1 MTRRYT
7 GGFLSATEQ
16 ATDANTA
23 NGIYTISDAAAATA
37 AGNFPTG
44 RWTPQRSLRFRRSA
58 SAYLNRTPASA
69 SNRKTWTW
77 STWVKR
83 GLVDQNAT
91 LFAARTSSGATY
103 LTFVLSSLGDFRMES
118 NSETAYPLY
127 KTEALF
133 RDPAAWYHI
142 VVALDTTQ
150 VVSTNRLKVY
160 VNGIQQITASYNI
173 PAQNTDL
180 AVNSTETHLIG
191 QQASGNYADVYLTE
205 VNLIDGQALTPSSFG
220 QTDPETG
227 TWVPKQYTGA
237 YGTNGF
243 YLPFNNNTTTA
254 TLGRNLAN
262 NYNLTPYSEAVNNWG
277 TLTNITVTANSIANP
292 LTGSSTADTVATNSV
307 ASGTYAMSTSSVNN
321 EIRGV
326 VTISGYFKSAAS
338 STVSLSDGYGT
349 GARVYFDLTT
359 GTGSNPAI
367 DNGTILKY
375 GAENVGNGWY
385 RCWITFSGHTSG
397 AYPIGLRIE
406 PGRQYGLGGTV
417 GQSVYAYGLMS
428 NFGDVLSPYVAT
440 STGSSTDTS
449 WTTNNI
455 SLTAGSTYDSM
466 VDVPG
471 IASVASQPDI
481 GGVQRGNYCTWNPIS
496 FASSVTYSDA
506 NLTAFSS
513 TNGIKNTY
521 GTIAVDAGKWYFEET
536 ITAQSDAYRAWLG
549 FAQPL
554 NVPDGFYLS
563 DVPGFSA
570 TWNVGNN
577 TVTYG
582 TQRKVAA
589 SATGGWETSTAVSDT
604 KSVSDVYMFAYD
616 GTSGKIWFGKNGTWF
631 NSGSPSTDTN
641 PAGTLSTQLS
651 YTPAVNLNVTGG
663 GNSVT
668 LNCGQR
674 PFAYTP
680 PTGFKSICTTNL
692 PNPIIKRSEQHF
704 DIKTY
709 AGSSY
714 PMEIGSTV
722 KQSSAYPINRS
733 IRLRT
738 SGGSSQT
745 NGHIRRFVPTAGN
758 QQKYTF
764 STWYKGTQAVT
775 ATVFTSGSSLY
786 SSDISVTT
794 LRLRDTYSEFYTYTV
809 STDTFA
815 HNIQVPWVP
824 IPGKWY
830 NIVVAVDTTLVSAS
844 SRIKIYVNGVLL
856 SHQSGTT
863 YPTQN
868 YNTMVNKASSHFR
881 IGHATSGSDEIQYND
896 AQYSETQL
904 IDGQQL
910 DVTTFGQFD
919 ANNNWVPKTAYT
931 GSYGQNGFYLPYN
944 QPNTTT
950 ASYAAKFNGSNYI
963 SLPANSGYAFGTGD
977 FTVEGWFYVTALGG
991 GYSSFIT
998 TRGVSG
1004 TGFDIQQ
1011 VSGQLML
1018 GDPTGAIISATN
1030 VIPLNTWVHIA
1041 GTRASGTFYM
1051 FINGQLAA
1059 SGASS
1064 KNFTDTAFYIGS
1076 GSGGNNNQWSGF
1088 ASNVRVVK
1096 GQALYTAAFTPTDS
1110 PLTTTSQGATAGNV
1124 TLLTLQSATLVDNSS
1139 NNFTVTNSNSALP
1152 QVAYPFQYPNT
1163 LPANSTYAIQLK
1175 GVSTSQSITAAY
1187 SADWDLGNSD
1197 FTIEFFGRSADTAKQ
1212 YPSPIGRWKGS
1223 GEACWDVRMA
1233 SVDANYNFAFI
1244 YFSSGSTTVV
1254 NSGVKVTDGMW
1265 HHLAITRTGGNL
1277 RFFVDGKLVST
1288 NSIGSATI
1296 FNNATVPLYIGDTPY
1311 GSAEGWYQ
1319 GFLSNIHLVKGTALY
1334 TSSFTPP
1341 TSAITAVANTKLL
1354 TAKSATI
1361 VDVGPNAV
1369 TLTNNGSVA
1378 SPVVAYPFQDG
1389 GPFYSA
1395 GFDGYNGYLTFPN
1408 SSAFAFGTGD
1418 YTIEGWI
1425 NAPAGTNDKFILG
1438 GRNAIGGSSNFLITT
1453 GGYSGSTTIGA
1464 LRFYVSGA
1472 EISSG
1477 STLIADGSW
1486 HHFAVTR
1493 TGTTARLFVDGIL
1506 CGSGTDSGNYTTTT
1520 GTWYIA
1526 RNDVGSGNFLPGY
1539 ISNLRI
1545 IKGTNLYTA
1554 NFVPPTSPLTAV
1566 SGTSILTCN
1575 THAPF
1580 MDQSALSTRAVMT
1593 VNGAVWGT
1601 TYNPF
1606 TPKQIGYDS
1615 MSNNH
1620 VGTSSIYP
1628 IDTQYDCL
1636 PDTPSDNVDGSGNII
1651 GNYNCLNSYDVNGA
1665 VIYNGGLQLQ
1675 SVGTAAWRS
1684 SRATMTM
1691 TTGKW
1696 YAEFTPISNTTS
1708 ANCDVQVGILQENA
1722 TLGGE
1727 FTSMQGIAY
1736 SSGDGTTYINGSSV
1750 GAIVASYTYGDI
1762 IGVAYNADT
1771 GEVSCYK
1778 NNTLQNTSYV
1788 SSLRNVGAVFGV
1800 SAYSRG
1806 GGTITVNTNFGQLPF
1821 AYAPPAGFKALNT
1834 KNAKDV
1840 GASNLPDSFGTV
1852 VNTPDLVW
1860 IKNRNTTLSHNVYDT
1875 VRGPTKRLQPNLTN
1889 AQSIVSGVTA
1899 FIPNGIEVGNATDDV
1914 NYTLNN
1920 TYAAWM
1926 WNRGVTP
1933 GFDIVQYAG
1942 RGAGTVIN
1950 HNLGTQPAFVL
1961 IKRTDAI
1968 SNWIGYHKGSGVDKY
1983 FYMTSA
1989 AFDNQTAAWRPTANG
2004 FGISQNWTDAS
2015 ATAETFIAYM
2025 WAEVPGFS
2033 KFGSYTGN
2041 GAADGPFIYTG
2052 FRPKLVITKRTDS
2065 ATSGDWNIV
2074 DSVRNTTN
2082 PVNKY
2087 MYLNATNAEGTA
2099 TIYDFYS
2106 NGFKIRE
2113 SGAGTNASGSPY
2125 IYIAFAESPFKYA
2138 NAR

>member
-23 NGIYTISDAAAATA
+23 NGIYTISDAAGATA

-243 YLPFNNNTTTA
+243 YLPFNDNTTTA
-254 TLGRNLAN
+254 TLGRNFAPGTQ
-262 NYNLTPYSEAVNNWG
+262 NLYTYSEQLDNAAWGKSAV
-277 TLTNITVTANSIANP
+277 TVTANAIANP
-292 LTGSSTADTVATNSV
+292 IDGSVTAEKIVESATNASHALYRGVDTVAQV
-307 ASGTYAMSTSSVNN
+307 
-321 EIRGV
+321 
-326 VTISGYFKSAAS
+326 
-338 STVSLSDGYGT
+338 
-349 GARVYFDLTT
+349 
-359 GTGSNPAI
+359 
-367 DNGTILKY
+367 
-375 GAENVGNGWY
+375 
-385 RCWITFSGHTSG
+385 
-397 AYPIGLRIE
+397 
-406 PGRQYGLGGTV
+406 V
-417 GQSVYAYGLMS
+417 GQSYTTSWYMKAAGRNIVRIYWWSVSGNGLNVYYNMS
-428 NFGDVLSPYVAT
+428 TGQATMTNNQNGGYWNATMQDVGSGWFRCSVTGVAT
-440 STGSSTDTS
+440 STGTDIYWGLYQTQGTDTYLGDGS
-449 WTTNNI
+449 SGVYMYGLQSEIGRTPTTYIATTSSYVTGDFTPNNI
-455 SLTAGSTYDSM
+455 SLTAGVTYDSM

-471 IASVASQPDI
+471 IAAVSTQADI
-481 GGVQRGNYCTWNPIS
+481 GGVVRGNYATFNPVA
-496 FASSVTYSDA
+496 FGTGTPSSRATFSNA
-506 NLTAFSS
+506 NLYMTGVTNVQNIGISTIGLTSGKWYWETKLETVGNSSDDFSIGILDEIGYINNNNISGYKMANRSADWGWYSQINGNGTYNQVYSAFTWTA
-513 TNGIKNTY
+513 GDIC
-521 GTIAVDAGKWYFEET
+521 GIAVDFDTNTVRGWRNNTLIFTSNIIGLAGKTWYPYVQNYSTSSRTPYNASVNFG
-536 ITAQSDAYRAWLG
+536 Q
-549 FAQPL
+549 QP
-554 NVPDGFYLS
+554 F
-563 DVPGFSA
+563 
-570 TWNVGNN
+570 T
-577 TVTYG
+577 
-582 TQRKVAA
+582 
-589 SATGGWETSTAVSDT
+589 
-604 KSVSDVYMFAYD
+604 
-616 GTSGKIWFGKNGTWF
+616 
-631 NSGSPSTDTN
+631 
-641 PAGTLSTQLS
+641 
-651 YTPAVNLNVTGG
+651 
-663 GNSVT
+663 
-668 LNCGQR
+668 
-674 PFAYTP
+674 YTP
-680 PTGFKSICTTNL
+680 PTGFKSLCTTNL

-709 AGSSY
+709 AGSGL
-714 PMEIGSTV
+714 PMEIGSNV

-863 YPTQN
+863 YPAQN
-868 YNTMVNKASSHFR
+868 YNTIVNKASSHFR
-881 IGHATSGSDEIQYND
+881 IGHATSGTDEIQYND

-963 SLPANSGYAFGTGD
+963 SLPSNSGYAFGTGD
-977 FTVEGWFYVTALGG
+977 FTVEGWFYVTALNG

-1004 TGFDIQQ
+1004 TGLDIQQ
-1011 VSGQLML
+1011 VSGQLMI
-1018 GDPTGAIISATN
+1018 GNPSGAIISATN

-1064 KNFTDTAFYIGS
+1064 QNFTDTAFYIGS

-1096 GQALYTAAFTPTDS
+1096 GQALYTAAFTPTGS

-1233 SVDANYNFAFI
+1233 SVDANYNFAFV
-1244 YFSSGSTTVV
+1244 YFSSGSTTIV

-1438 GRNAIGGSSNFLITT
+1438 GRAAIGASSNFLITT
-1453 GGYSGSTTIGA
+1453 GGYTGSTTIGA

-1526 RNDVGSGNFLPGY
+1526 RNDGGSGNFLPGY

-1545 IKGTNLYTA
+1545 IKGTNLYSA

-1593 VNGAVWGT
+1593 VNGNVWGT

-1615 MSNNH
+1615 ASNNH

-1675 SVGTAAWRS
+1675 SIGTAAWRS

-1750 GAIVASYTYGDI
+1750 GVLVASYTYGDI

-1840 GASNLPDSFGTV
+1840 GASNLPDSYGNF

-1889 AQSIVSGVTA
+1889 AQSIVNGVTA

-1961 IKRTDAI
+1961 IKRTDAV

-1989 AFDNQTAAWRPTANG
+1989 AFGDQTAAWRPTANG
-2004 FGISQNWTDAS
+2004 FGISQSWTDAS

-2052 FRPKLVITKRTDS
+2052 FRPKLIITKRTDS
-2065 ATSGDWNIV
+2065 ASSGDWNIV